1 MSGVEPRAEARLE
14 ARFRDVALRG
24 EGLRPGDR
32 AVVALSG
39 GLDSVVLLH
48 LLRFG
53 SPLEGVVLHAAHFDH
68 GMRPGSRDDMHWV
81 TGLCRAWGV
90 ELHAARAG
98 APPGSEEEARE
109 ARYAFLGR
117 VRSQV
122 GARLV
127 LTAHHAD
134 DQAET
139 VLFRALR
146 GTGPAGLAG
155 IPHRREPALWRP
167 LLPFWRDELES
178 YAERVRIC
186 WRDDPTNVQLHYARN
201 ALRARIIPEIEQR
214 VAPGARRALVRL
226 AGLAREDE
234 EGWES
239 VLPMLIAPLGPAAD
253 PRGTSFDR
261 SALLEL
267 HPAVQARILRA
278 LAADLGARLDEA
290 ATRLAVDFAGSG
302 ASGRRLELGG
312 GWTLARDLD
321 RLVLR
326 AARTDP
332 PDQPLSIPD
341 AGPGSGQAL
350 LGGARVGVVWG
361 AGAHGTRRGA
371 TMRDVARF
379 DAEALSF
386 PLLVRAREPGDRI
399 RLAGGTKKV
408 KKLLLERRIPEAR
421 RSRTPLVVDAE
432 GDVLWIPEVARAEP
446 PPGRA
451 SSGALRIGIE

>member
-1 MSGVEPRAEARLE
+1 MSAVETRARARLE
-14 ARFRDVALRG
+14 ARFRDVALG
-24 EGLRPGDR
+24 SDGLRPGDR

-48 LLRFG
+48 LMRFG
-53 SPLEGVVLHAAHFDH
+53 SPLEGVELNAAHFDH
-68 GMRPGSRDDMHWV
+68 GMRPGSRDDMQWV
-81 TGLCRAWGV
+81 VGLCRAWGV
-90 ELHAARAG
+90 ELHAGSAEAQ
-98 APPGSEEEARE
+98 PGSEEEARE

-117 VRSQV
+117 VRTQV

-146 GTGPAGLAG
+146 GTGRTGLAG

-167 LLPFWRDELES
+167 LLGFWRDELER
-178 YAERVRIC
+178 YAERVRIS

-226 AGLAREDE
+226 ADLAREDE

-239 VLPMLIAPLGPAAD
+239 VLPMLMEPLGPATD

-278 LAADLGARLDEA
+278 LAADLGARLGETG
-290 ATRLAVDFAGSG
+290 TRLAVDFAGSG
-302 ASGRRLELGG
+302 ASGRRIELGG
-312 GWTLARDLD
+312 GWTLVRELD
-321 RLVLR
+321 RLALR
-326 AARTDP
+326 AARPVP
-332 PDQPLSIPD
+332 PDEPLRIPD
-341 AGPGSGQAL
+341 IGPGSGQAL

-361 AGAHGTRRGA
+361 DPADGAPRRA
-371 TMRDVARF
+371 TIRHVARF
-379 DAEALSF
+379 DSDALSF
-386 PLLVRAREPGDRI
+386 PLFVRAREPGDRI
-399 RLAGGTKKV
+399 RLAGGTKRV
-408 KKLLLERRIPEAR
+408 KKLLLERRIPQAR
-421 RSRTPLVVDAE
+421 RGRTPLVVDAE
-432 GDVLWIPEVARAEP
+432 GEVLWIPDVARAEP
-446 PPGRA
+446 PA
-451 SSGALRIGIE
+451 EHECFGALRIGIG